1 MHSTRWGAS
10 EAQWRDP
17 CISPRI
23 GVPCIETKG
32 RAPIPPRRYF
42 LSEELVADAAAA
54 AAGAAVV
61 AGAETVLEFEPE
73 PDVELLVSVEEAD
86 FGLALP

>member
-1 MHSTRWGAS
+1 
-10 EAQWRDP
+10 
-17 CISPRI
+17 
-23 GVPCIETKG
+23 
-32 RAPIPPRRYF
+32 

-61 AGAETVLEFEPE
+61 AGAETVLEFELE